1 MIYVIELLRQL
12 KELIYAKNKGLLQI
26 EPGMQEMLYLGISSY
41 YAQSVKENIKEVS
54 IAWVWQWKRLKE

>member
-12 KELIYAKNKGLLQI
+12 KELIHAKNKGLLQI

>member
-26 EPGMQEMLYLGISSY
+26 EHGMQEMLYLGISSY